1 MGVTWP
7 PAIKPI
13 GWMKARSVSAMGDA
27 LMVPGPLPWPPDEPR
42 PRAWIA
48 LLSQPVAVIEGQG
61 GRLLPVWVGGGVPV
75 WVGGALPVW
84 LGRLGIGTDAVPQ
97 PLITIAVS
105 STRPGRAALD
115 MVL

>member
-13 GWMKARSVSAMGDA
+13 GWMKARSVSAMGEA
-27 LMVPGPLPWPPDEPR
+27 LMVPGPLPWHPDEPC

-61 GRLLPVWVGGGVPV
+61 GRLLAVWVGGGLPV
-75 WVGGALPVW
+75 CVGGALLVW
-84 LGRLGIGTDAVPQ
+84 LGRLGIGTDAVPH
-97 PLITIAVS
+97 PLIAIAVIS
-105 STRPGRAALD
+105 ARPGRTALD
-115 MVL
+115 